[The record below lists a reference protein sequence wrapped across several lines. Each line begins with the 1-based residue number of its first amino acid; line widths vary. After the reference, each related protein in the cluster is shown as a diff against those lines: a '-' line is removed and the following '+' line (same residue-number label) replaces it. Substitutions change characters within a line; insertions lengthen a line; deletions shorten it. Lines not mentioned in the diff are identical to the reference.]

1 MGLALRK
8 EPVPIET
15 DISGTVRVTGSRVT
29 LDSIVAAF
37 NTGATAEE
45 IACQYPTLKLPDVS
59 AVITYYLR
67 QQKDVDAYLLERRKV
82 SKRIRQ
88 SNLARFGMIGVRERL
103 LTRQKVE
110 KPNNAMSED
119 LRPEN

>member
-15 DISGTVRVTGSRVT
+15 DINGAIRISGSRVT
-29 LDSIVAAF
+29 LDSVVSAF
-37 NTGATAEE
+37 NAGATAEE
-45 IACQYPTLKLPDVS
+45 IACQYPTLKLPDVY

-67 QQKDVDAYLLERRKV
+67 QQKDVDAYLLKRRKA

-88 SNLARFGMIGVRERL
+88 TNQDRFGMIGVRERL

-110 KPNNAMSED
+110 KPSNAMTED
-119 LRPEN
+119 LGPDS

>member
-1 MGLALRK
+1 MGLALLK

-15 DISGTVRVTGSRVT
+15 DLDGTARLSGSRVT
-29 LDSIVAAF
+29 LDSVVAAF
-37 NTGATAEE
+37 NAGATAEE
-45 IACQYPTLKLPDVS
+45 IACQYPTLQLPDVY

-82 SKRIRQ
+82 SNRIRQ
-88 SNLARFGMIGVRERL
+88 RNQARFGMIGVRERL

-119 LRPEN
+119 LRPES